1 MIFSSLDAQIYNTV
15 NENAVTKRILVA
27 GIIHLA
33 DTTSIYQLHGGRPQM
48 AVLDYKGYGTS
59 GADRRLELIET

>member
-1 MIFSSLDAQIYNTV
+1 MIFSSRLDAQIYNTV

-48 AVLDYKGYGTS
+48 AVLD
-59 GADRRLELIET
+59 